1 MPRHCKQFHKMY
13 FSIIVLQLQDTVRT
27 PVLQSKQSL
36 VSSKKWEK
44 WRWNGEQVDI
54 SVILAG

>member
-13 FSIIVLQLQDTVRT
+13 FSIIVLQLQDTYASSTVKT
-27 PVLQSKQSL
+27 VLSL
-36 VSSKKWEK
+36 LQKM
-44 WRWNGEQVDI
+44 GEVIMEGGQVDI